1 MERKRI
7 SYIIKMTGVVFVCFF
22 AFSFPRNAVAQDIDK
37 LKLRF
42 QQLYLRGEME
52 PWKKLVDSLRS
63 AKITEAE
70 DDQLLYG
77 EYGLTGYLIG
87 NDEKKLARKELD
99 LFLKHVDSRL
109 AKQPKNAS
117 LWAFKAATVGY
128 AIGLQPYKA
137 IYLGSDN
144 KDAVDKA
151 IMYHKNE
158 PMPLYEWANSLYFRP
173 AFVGGDKKKAAELFE
188 RTLEIFRKTETNHW
202 MYLNVYAW
210 LGQVYARQ
218 GDKEKAR
225 ELYLQI
231 LAEYPDY
238 AWVKNELLPD
248 LDSDKKRF
256 RFLELDF

>member
-7 SYIIKMTGVVFVCFF
+7 SDIIKITEAVAICILVLALPQQV
-22 AFSFPRNAVAQDIDK
+22 VAQDVDS

-42 QQLYLRGEME
+42 QHLYLRGEMG
-52 PWKKLVDSLRS
+52 PWKNLVDSLRA
-63 AKITEAE
+63 AKISEAE

-87 NDEKKLARKELD
+87 KDEKALARKELD
-99 LFLKHVDSRL
+99 LFLEHVDSRL
-109 AKQPKNAS
+109 AKQPKNAT

-128 AIGLQPYKA
+128 AIGLQPFKA
-137 IYLGSDN
+137 IYLGGDN
-144 KDAVDKA
+144 KDAVDNA
-151 IMYHKNE
+151 IKYHKNE
-158 PMPLYEWANSLYFRP
+158 PMPLYELANSLYFRP
-173 AFVGGDKKKAAELFE
+173 SFVGGDKKRAAELFE
-188 RTLEIFRKTETNHW
+188 KSLEIYRKTDPNHW

-225 ELYLQI
+225 KLYLQI

-238 AWVKNELLPD
+238 VWVKNELLPD
-248 LDSDKKRF
+248 LDSDKKQF
-256 RFLELDF
+256 RFLELEF